1 MADNLQGEYINIM
14 KKLIFG
20 LIATVLITNLS
31 FGQTFR
37 GENKTSFIESTAL
50 KSEINS
56 IINEVKITLKD
67 TKETLPSFIYKFVS
81 DSKGDIKT
89 DLEKK
94 SNTVNGVFTIEVDK
108 QLLYRVKIVNSKFQG
123 AETFEYTG
131 TSLLGK
137 KYPCTIK
144 GNFECAVDRINHM
157 NWFDYGV
164 CLATAPECLA
174 QTHISCWVDC
184 GK

>member
-1 MADNLQGEYINIM
+1 MKNL
-14 KKLIFG
+14 FFS
-20 LIATVLITNLS
+20 LIAIVLIANFS
-31 FGQTFR
+31 FGQTFK
-37 GENKTSFIESTAL
+37 GENKTSLIESFEI
-50 KSEINS
+50 KSEVNS
-56 IINEVKITLKD
+56 IINEVKITLKE

-81 DSKGDIKT
+81 DGKSDVKM
-89 DLEKK
+89 DLKNK
-94 SNTVNGVFTIEVDK
+94 SDVINGVFTIEVDR
-108 QLLYRVKIVNSKFQG
+108 QLLYRVKIVNSKFQN
-123 AETFEYTG
+123 AETYEFTG
-131 TSLLGK
+131 TSFLGK

-144 GNFECAVDRINHM
+144 GNFECAVDRINEM